1 MPVVRFFFFVLWL
14 RLPACSFVCTSSSAW
29 LLVFFGR
36 GNAPP
41 RLGEPPAWKRVK
53 SGGTP
58 KKGQSRSKMDRR
70 CRSRRASYTGSLSSS
85 SARWRLSMCTGE
97 PFCSILCLCLLLS
110 VSACWNCFLC
120 VCLSVCLVVCLSVC
134 LPACLPACFVW
145 SLQGA
150 TLNQSE
156 LASSVSDSLFVCLS
170 VSLSACLPACLLCRP
185 AEGFHLEWNPK
196 PGKVEVGVWKG
207 WEYGGNASEHQW

>member
-1 MPVVRFFFFVLWL
+1 MAPV
-14 RLPACSFVCTSSSAW
+14 
-29 LLVFFGR
+29 GI
-36 GNAPP
+36 
-41 RLGEPPAWKRVK
+41 
-53 SGGTP
+53 
-58 KKGQSRSKMDRR
+58 
-70 CRSRRASYTGSLSSS
+70 AS
-85 SARWRLSMCTGE
+85 
-97 PFCSILCLCLLLS
+97 S
-110 VSACWNCFLC
+110 VSVCLF

-207 WEYGGNASEHQW
+207 WEYGGNASERQW